1 MEAPGH
7 VPSVPSPKSG
17 TVVRLIRLLLELYY
31 RWLSCQRYN
40 LYIGGSLPT
49 VCYLHIQFHPTD
61 WQIKCDELAN

>member
-31 RWLSCQRYN
+31 RVALMPAHTCQPSVSRTE
-40 LYIGGSLPT
+40 SPS
-49 VCYLHIQFHPTD
+49 F
-61 WQIKCDELAN
+61 